1 MDDTPGPDVPVY
13 VRDFLQTVAAV
24 LLVGLLLFGAT
35 GVWPPMVAVESP
47 SMEPHM
53 TKGDLVV
60 VTEADRFA
68 APAADEHGVVT
79 VESSRGYARF
89 AEPGDVIVYDAPQIP
104 GSPII
109 HRARF
114 HVSAGENWYDRA
126 NPDYLPAG
134 ADDCEELVNCPAP
147 HGGYITKGDN
157 NEMYDQV
164 TGIADEAGPVR
175 AEWVVAKAQVRVP
188 YLGYVRLLLSGKA

>member
-1 MDDTPGPDVPVY
+1 MDDTPGPDLPIY

-24 LLVGLLLFGAT
+24 VLVGLLLFGAT

-60 VTEADRFA
+60 VTDAERFA
-68 APAADEHGVVT
+68 GPAADEYGVVT
-79 VESSRGYARF
+79 SDASEGYSRF
-89 AEPGDVIVYDAPQIP
+89 AEPGDVVVYDAPGNR

-114 HVSAGENWYDRA
+114 RVSDGENWYDRA
-126 NPDYLPAG
+126 DPNHVPAG
-134 ADDCEELVNCPAP
+134 VDSCAELVNCPAP
-147 HGGYITKGDN
+147 HDGYITLGDN

-164 TGIADEAGPVR
+164 SGIASGPVR
-175 AEWVVAKAQVRVP
+175 AEWVVAKAQIRVP
-188 YLGYVRLLLSGKA
+188 YLGYIRLLLAGKA

>member
-1 MDDTPGPDVPVY
+1 MDDTPGPDVPIY

-24 LLVGLLLFGAT
+24 VVVGLLLFGAT

-60 VTEADRFA
+60 VTEAERFA
-68 APAADEHGVVT
+68 GPAADEYGVVT
-79 VESSRGYARF
+79 LDSSRGYSRF
-89 AEPGDVIVYDAPQIP
+89 GEPGDVVVYDAPGNR

-109 HRARF
+109 HRAHFR
-114 HVSAGENWYDRA
+114 VSEGENWYDRA
-126 NPDYLPAG
+126 NPDYLPVGTEGCA
-134 ADDCEELVNCPAP
+134 ELVNCPAP
-147 HGGYITKGDN
+147 HGGYVTKGDN

-164 TGIADEAGPVR
+164 SGIASGPVR

-188 YLGYVRLLLSGKA
+188 YLGYIRLLLAGKA